1 MKLYHSFVLVL
12 LCILS
17 FTATAQE
24 TRVVWTLQECL
35 EYALENNIQLNQN
48 RINYLSGQEDVLLAK
63 AQLFPSLSGTANQ
76 NYTNYPAR
84 NSESSHHSYSGNYGV
99 NTNWTL
105 FNGNRRRINI
115 QQQELQNELQEL
127 TVEQTEYD
135 ILIAL
140 VQNYM
145 QVLYAYEAI
154 RITENT
160 VEVSETERDRAMQLL
175 NAGSISRVDLAQLE
189 SQYSN
194 DKYQLVVAQTNLENY
209 KLQLKQLLELDI
221 NQQIEIIKPEI
232 TEEDILAPLPKKEI
246 IYATSLEVIPDVKS
260 SLLALD
266 IAELEVKRARGGYLP
281 TISLNA
287 TIGTGHLS
295 GTEYTFGNQIWN
307 RFNESVGLSISVPIL
322 SNRENKTAVN
332 KARFAVSNSQLDV
345 MNTQNQLLR
354 TVEGIY
360 LDATSAQSQ
369 YLAALER
376 LAAVEESYD
385 LIQQQFFLGMKNT
398 LELLTEKNN
407 YLSAQ
412 QEVLQSKY
420 MAIMS
425 KELLNI
431 YQNKP
436 VEFNY

>member
-287 TIGTGHLS
+287 AIGTGHLS

-332 KARFAVSNSQLDV
+332 KARFAISNSQLEV

-385 LIQQQFFLGMKNT
+385 LTQQQFFLGMKNT

>member
-24 TRVVWTLQECL
+24 TQVVWTLQECL

-194 DKYQLVVAQTNLENY
+194 DKYQLVVAQTNLGNY

-287 TIGTGHLS
+287 AIGTGHLS

-307 RFNESVGLSISVPIL
+307 RFNESVGLSISVPIF

-385 LIQQQFFLGMKNT
+385 LTQQQFFLGMKNT

>member
-287 TIGTGHLS
+287 AIETGHLS

-385 LIQQQFFLGMKNT
+385 LTQQQFFLGMKNT